1 MVDDIFTLVRDRG
14 AIAAV
19 RYSFL
24 SSALAKSLLSKF
36 SSYTQT
42 IRTLAVSM
50 MHTKQATLIA
60 S

>member
-24 SSALAKSLLSKF
+24 SSALAQSL
-36 SSYTQT
+36 
-42 IRTLAVSM
+42 
-50 MHTKQATLIA
+50 
-60 S
+60 

>member
-24 SSALAKSLLSKF
+24 SSALVWFLLSISALVLELF
-36 SSYTQT
+36 SRLSYQ
-42 IRTLAVSM
+42 
-50 MHTKQATLIA
+50 
-60 S
+60 

>member
-24 SSALAKSLLSKF
+24 SS
-36 SSYTQT
+36 
-42 IRTLAVSM
+42 TLA
-50 MHTKQATLIA
+50 QPL
-60 S
+60 

>member
-19 RYSFL
+19 RYFFFCSHL
-24 SSALAKSLLSKF
+24 VLISDF

-42 IRTLAVSM
+42 SQTLAVSTT
-50 MHTKQATLIA
+50 HTRQAILNA

>member
-24 SSALAKSLLSKF
+24 SALAWSLF
-36 SSYTQT
+36 P
-42 IRTLAVSM
+42 I
-50 MHTKQATLIA
+50 
-60 S
+60 